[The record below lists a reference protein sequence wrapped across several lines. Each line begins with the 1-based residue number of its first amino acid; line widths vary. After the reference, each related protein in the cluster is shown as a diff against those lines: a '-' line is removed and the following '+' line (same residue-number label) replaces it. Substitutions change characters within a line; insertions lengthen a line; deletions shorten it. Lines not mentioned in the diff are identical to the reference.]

1 LRDAALVA
9 DAGDQAECRL
19 IVAGQVVVA
28 AFQYQ
33 ALDADGREQRGVV
46 DADTARAARQQ
57 LRDRGLHPL
66 AVEAAMEASRAGSV
80 RSGLG
85 TARLL
90 VFTQQL
96 ATLLGAGLPIDE
108 ALSALADESDD
119 LRLRHLVAALRGR
132 VREGRSLA
140 AALAEFPESFDELYV
155 ATVTAGESSGQLDDA
170 LHRLAEYADQRD
182 GLQRELWT
190 ALAYPV
196 LLLIVAAAV
205 VMGLMTSVVP
215 KVIDVF
221 ENLGRDLPWLTEA
234 MLALSRFLSAWGLA
248 LALALALAGALGAAL
263 LRRQDVRARLDL
275 LLLRVPGLGR
285 LLRAMDTAR
294 ATRTLAVLVGS
305 GVPVLEALKLAVGT
319 VRREPMRVALRQA
332 ALRVR
337 EGATLARALGEQR
350 AMPPVALRLIGSGEK
365 SGQLAT
371 MLAAAADQQGREVRT
386 RLAVLAAVLGPVVIL
401 LVGAVVLAIVLAI
414 LLPIFELNTLV
425 GRA

>member
-1 LRDAALVA
+1 M
-9 DAGDQAECRL
+9 
-19 IVAGQVVVA
+19 A

-33 ALDADGREQRGVV
+33 ALDATGQEQRGVV
-46 DADTARAARQQ
+46 DADTARSARQQ
-57 LRDRGLHPL
+57 LRDRGLHPVSVEA
-66 AVEAAMEASRAGSV
+66 AVEAAGGVVV
-80 RSGLG
+80 RRGLG
-85 TARLL
+85 TSRLA

-108 ALSALADESDD
+108 ALGALADETDD
-119 LRLRHLVAALRGR
+119 LKLRHLVAALRGR

-140 AALAEFPESFDELYV
+140 AALAEFPESFDELYI
-155 ATVTAGESSGQLDDA
+155 ATVTAGESSGRLDGA

-182 GLQRELWT
+182 SLQREVWT

-196 LLLIVAAAV
+196 LLLIVATAV
-205 VMGLMTSVVP
+205 VTGLMTSVVP

-221 ENLGRDLPWLTEA
+221 ENLGRDLPWLTVA
-234 MLALSRFLSAWGLA
+234 MVSLSRFLSAWGLWFG
-248 LALALALAGALGAAL
+248 LALALFITFALGALQRPA
-263 LRRQDVRARLDL
+263 VRARVDALM
-275 LLLRVPGLGR
+275 LRLPGLGR

-294 ATRTLAVLVGS
+294 ATRTLAVLVSS
-305 GVPVLEALKLAVGT
+305 GVPVLDAIKLSVGT

-332 ALRVR
+332 AVRVR
-337 EGATLARALGEQR
+337 EGATLARALGEHK

-371 MLAAAADQQGREVRT
+371 MLEAAAAQQSREVRT
-386 RLAVLAAVLGPVVIL
+386 HLSVVAAILGPVVIL

-414 LLPIFELNTLV
+414 LLPIFELNSLV

>member
-1 LRDAALVA
+1 
-9 DAGDQAECRL
+9 
-19 IVAGQVVVA
+19 VA

-33 ALDADGREQRGVV
+33 ALDATGQEQRGVV
-46 DADTARAARQQ
+46 DADTARSARQQ
-57 LRDRGLHPL
+57 LRDRGLHPVSVEA
-66 AVEAAMEASRAGSV
+66 AVEAAGGVVV
-80 RSGLG
+80 RRGLG
-85 TARLL
+85 TSRLA

-108 ALSALADESDD
+108 ALGALADETDD
-119 LRLRHLVAALRGR
+119 LKLRHLVAALRGR

-140 AALAEFPESFDELYV
+140 AALAEFPESFDELYI
-155 ATVTAGESSGQLDDA
+155 ATVTAGESSGRLDGA

-182 GLQRELWT
+182 SLQREVWT

-196 LLLIVAAAV
+196 LLLIVATAV
-205 VMGLMTSVVP
+205 VTGLMTSVVP

-221 ENLGRDLPWLTEA
+221 ENLGRDLPWLTVA
-234 MLALSRFLSAWGLA
+234 MVSLSRFLSAWGLWLG
-248 LALALALAGALGAAL
+248 LALALFITFALGALQRPA
-263 LRRQDVRARLDL
+263 VRARVDALM
-275 LLLRVPGLGR
+275 LRLPGLGR

-294 ATRTLAVLVGS
+294 ATRTLAVLVSS
-305 GVPVLEALKLAVGT
+305 GVPVLDAIKLSVGT

-332 ALRVR
+332 AVRVR
-337 EGATLARALGEQR
+337 EGATLARALGEHK

-371 MLAAAADQQGREVRT
+371 MLEAAAAQQSREVRT
-386 RLAVLAAVLGPVVIL
+386 HLSVVAAILGPVVIL

-414 LLPIFELNTLV
+414 LLPIFELNSLV

>member
-1 LRDAALVA
+1 M
-9 DAGDQAECRL
+9 
-19 IVAGQVVVA
+19 A

-57 LRDRGLHPL
+57 LRERGLHPV
-66 AVEAAMEASRAGSV
+66 AVEAAMEATRAGTL
-80 RSGLG
+80 RLGLG
-85 TARLL
+85 TARLA

-108 ALSALADESDD
+108 ALSALADETDD
-119 LRLRHLVAALRGR
+119 LKLRHLVAALRGR

-155 ATVTAGESSGQLDDA
+155 ATVTAGESSGRLDDA

-196 LLLIVAAAV
+196 LLLIVASAV

-221 ENLGRDLPWLTEA
+221 ENLGRELPWLTEV
-234 MLALSRFLSAWGLA
+234 MLALSRFLSAWGLWLGLAIA
-248 LALALALAGALGAAL
+248 LLLTLFAAAL
-263 LRRQDVRARLDL
+263 RRIEVRARLDAF
-275 LLLRVPGLGR
+275 LLRVPGLGR

-305 GVPVLEALKLAVGT
+305 GVPVLESLKLAVGT

-332 ALRVR
+332 AVRVR
-337 EGATLARALGEQR
+337 EGATLARALGEHR

-365 SGQLAT
+365 SGQLAI
-371 MLAAAADQQGREVRT
+371 MLDAAAKQQSREVRT

-401 LVGAVVLAIVLAI
+401 LVGMVVLAIVLAI
-414 LLPIFELNTLV
+414 LLPIFELNSLV

>member
-1 LRDAALVA
+1 MR
-9 DAGDQAECRL
+9 RL
-19 IVAGQVVVA
+19 LVA

-33 ALDADGREQRGVV
+33 ALDAAGREQRGVV

-57 LRDRGLHPL
+57 LRDRGLHPV
-66 AVEAAMEASRAGSV
+66 AVEAAVEAAASGGVAR
-80 RSGLG
+80 RGLG
-85 TARLL
+85 TARLA

-108 ALSALADESDD
+108 AMGALADETDD
-119 LRLRHLVAALRGR
+119 LKLRHLVAALRGR

-155 ATVTAGESSGQLDDA
+155 ATVTAGESSGHLDGA

-182 GLQRELWT
+182 SLQREVWT
-190 ALAYPV
+190 ALAYPL

-205 VMGLMTSVVP
+205 VTGLMTSVVP

-221 ENLGRDLPWLTEA
+221 ENLGRDLPWLTVA
-234 MLALSRFLSAWGLA
+234 MVSLSRFLSAWGLWLGLAFA
-248 LALALALAGALGAAL
+248 LFVVFALGALQRHA
-263 LRRQDVRARLDL
+263 VRARMDALM
-275 LLLRVPGLGR
+275 LRVPGLGR

-294 ATRTLAVLVGS
+294 ATRTLAVLVGA
-305 GVPVLEALKLAVGT
+305 GVPVLDAIKLSVGT

-332 ALRVR
+332 AVRVR
-337 EGATLARALGEQR
+337 EGATLARALGEHK

-371 MLAAAADQQGREVRT
+371 MLEAAATQQSREVRT
-386 RLAVLAAVLGPVVIL
+386 HLAVIAAILGPVVIL

-414 LLPIFELNTLV
+414 LLPIFELNSLV

>member
-1 LRDAALVA
+1 M
-9 DAGDQAECRL
+9 
-19 IVAGQVVVA
+19 A

-33 ALDADGREQRGVV
+33 ALDATGQEQRGVV
-46 DADTARAARQQ
+46 DADTARSARQQ
-57 LRDRGLHPL
+57 LRDRGLHPVSVEA
-66 AVEAAMEASRAGSV
+66 AVEAAGGVVV
-80 RSGLG
+80 RRGLG
-85 TARLL
+85 TSRLA

-108 ALSALADESDD
+108 ALGALADETDD
-119 LRLRHLVAALRGR
+119 LKLRHLVAALRGR

-140 AALAEFPESFDELYV
+140 AALAEFPESFDELYI
-155 ATVTAGESSGQLDDA
+155 ATVTAGESSGRLDGA

-182 GLQRELWT
+182 SLQREVWT

-196 LLLIVAAAV
+196 LLLIVATAV
-205 VMGLMTSVVP
+205 VTGLMTSVVP

-221 ENLGRDLPWLTEA
+221 ENLGRDLPWLTVA
-234 MLALSRFLSAWGLA
+234 MVSLSRFLSAWGLWLG
-248 LALALALAGALGAAL
+248 LALALFITFALGALQRPA
-263 LRRQDVRARLDL
+263 VRARVDALM
-275 LLLRVPGLGR
+275 LRLPGLGR

-294 ATRTLAVLVGS
+294 ATRTLAVLVSS
-305 GVPVLEALKLAVGT
+305 GVPVLDAIKLSVGT

-332 ALRVR
+332 AVRVR
-337 EGATLARALGEQR
+337 EGATLARALGEHK

-371 MLAAAADQQGREVRT
+371 MLEAAAAQQSREVRT
-386 RLAVLAAVLGPVVIL
+386 HLSVVAAILGPVVIL

-414 LLPIFELNTLV
+414 LLPIFELNSLV

>member
-1 LRDAALVA
+1 MPSLVA
-9 DAGDQAECRL
+9 GLGDQSECRL
-19 IVAGQVVVA
+19 IEARQDFVA

-33 ALDADGREQRGVV
+33 ALDAAGREQRGVV

-66 AVEAAMEASRAGSV
+66 EVAAAMESAVAGTV
-80 RSGLG
+80 GARGLG
-85 TARLL
+85 TGRLA

-108 ALSALADESDD
+108 ALGALADETDD
-119 LRLRHLVAALRGR
+119 LKLRHLVAALRGR

-155 ATVTAGESSGQLDDA
+155 ATVTAGESSGQLDGA
-170 LHRLAEYADQRD
+170 LHRLADYADQRD

-190 ALAYPV
+190 ALAYPT
-196 LLLIVAAAV
+196 LLLLVAGAV

-221 ENLGRDLPWLTEA
+221 ENLGRDLPWLTVA
-234 MLALSRFLSAWGLA
+234 MVALSRFLSTWGLW
-248 LALALALAGALGAAL
+248 LGAAAIAAVMATTAA
-263 LRRQDVRARLDL
+263 LRRPAVRERLDA
-275 LLLRVPGLGR
+275 LLLRLPGLGR

-294 ATRTLAVLVGS
+294 ATRTLAVLIGC

-319 VRREPMRVALRQA
+319 VRREPIRIALRQA

-337 EGATLARALGEQR
+337 EGATLARALGEHK

-365 SGQLAT
+365 SGQLAA
-371 MLAAAADQQGREVRT
+371 MLEAAASQQSREVRT
-386 RLAVLAAVLGPVVIL
+386 HLGVLAAVLGPVVIL

-414 LLPIFELNTLV
+414 LLPIFELNSLV

>member
-1 LRDAALVA
+1 M
-9 DAGDQAECRL
+9 
-19 IVAGQVVVA
+19 A

-33 ALDADGREQRGVV
+33 ALDATGQEQRGVV
-46 DADTARAARQQ
+46 DADTARSARQQ
-57 LRDRGLHPL
+57 LRDRGLHPVSVEA
-66 AVEAAMEASRAGSV
+66 AVEAAGGVVV
-80 RSGLG
+80 RRGLG
-85 TARLL
+85 TSRLA

-108 ALSALADESDD
+108 ALGALADETDD
-119 LRLRHLVAALRGR
+119 LKLRHLVAALRGR

-140 AALAEFPESFDELYV
+140 AALAEFPESFDELYI
-155 ATVTAGESSGQLDDA
+155 ATVTAGESSGRLDGA

-182 GLQRELWT
+182 SLQREVWT

-196 LLLIVAAAV
+196 LLLIVATAV
-205 VMGLMTSVVP
+205 VTGLMTSVVP

-221 ENLGRDLPWLTEA
+221 ENLGRDLPWLSQRLLDWDQFA
-234 MLALSRFLSAWGLA
+234 MVSLSRFLSAWGLWLG
-248 LALALALAGALGAAL
+248 LALALFITFALGALQRPA
-263 LRRQDVRARLDL
+263 VRARVDALM
-275 LLLRVPGLGR
+275 LRLPGLGR

-294 ATRTLAVLVGS
+294 ATRTLAVLVSS
-305 GVPVLEALKLAVGT
+305 GVPVLDAIKLSVGT

-332 ALRVR
+332 AVRVR
-337 EGATLARALGEQR
+337 EGATLARALGEHK

-371 MLAAAADQQGREVRT
+371 MLEAAAAQQSREVRT
-386 RLAVLAAVLGPVVIL
+386 HLSVVAAILGPVVIL

-414 LLPIFELNTLV
+414 LLPIFELNSLV

>member
-1 LRDAALVA
+1 M
-9 DAGDQAECRL
+9 
-19 IVAGQVVVA
+19 A

-33 ALDADGREQRGVV
+33 ALDAAGREQRGVV

-57 LRDRGLHPL
+57 LRDRGLHPV
-66 AVEAAMEASRAGSV
+66 AVEAAVEAATSV
-80 RSGLG
+80 LVARRGLG
-85 TARLL
+85 TARLA

-108 ALSALADESDD
+108 AMGALADETDD
-119 LRLRHLVAALRGR
+119 LKLRHLVAALRGR

-155 ATVTAGESSGQLDDA
+155 ATVTAGESSGHLDGA

-182 GLQRELWT
+182 SLQREVWT
-190 ALAYPV
+190 ALAYPL

-221 ENLGRDLPWLTEA
+221 ENLGRDLPWLTVA
-234 MLALSRFLSAWGLA
+234 MVSLSRFLSAWGLWLGLAVA
-248 LALALALAGALGAAL
+248 LFVVFALGAL
-263 LRRQDVRARLDL
+263 QRPTVRARVDALM
-275 LLLRVPGLGR
+275 LRLPGLGR

-294 ATRTLAVLVGS
+294 ATRTLAVLVGA
-305 GVPVLEALKLAVGT
+305 GVPVLDAIKLSVGT

-332 ALRVR
+332 AVRVR
-337 EGATLARALGEQR
+337 EGATLARALGEHK

-371 MLAAAADQQGREVRT
+371 MLEAAATQQSREVRT
-386 RLAVLAAVLGPVVIL
+386 HLSVIAAILGPVVIL

-414 LLPIFELNTLV
+414 LLPIFELNSLV